1 MSTNILTV
9 EEAEITEEHIKEGLS
24 VAAVRALA
32 HASGLNLKEYNYD
45 YGLDG
50 SFSGIKRR
58 GNRLVSN
65 GVSLDFQLKASIN
78 VEIEDKFVKYNL
90 EAKTYNDLVD
100 TEIGTPRILILYK
113 LPKDRNEW
121 LKIDTEQILLKGCV
135 WWCSFFGETPTENN
149 QRKTIRIPKNQIL
162 TIESLKDLMKKVTR
176 GESLKC
182 I

>member
-1 MSTNILTV
+1 MSDNSLAI

-50 SFSGIKRR
+50 TFSGVKRR
-58 GNRLVSN
+58 GKRLVSN
-65 GVSLDFQLKASIN
+65 GFSLDFQLKASIN
-78 VEIEDKFVKYNL
+78 VKLEDEFVKYNL

-113 LPKDRNEW
+113 LPSDRNEW
-121 LKIDTEQILLKGCV
+121 LKINDEHILLKGCV
-135 WWCSFFGETPTENN
+135 WWCSLLGENPTLNN
-149 QRKTIRIPKNQIL
+149 QKKQLEFPKN
-162 TIESLKDLMKKVTR
+162 KF
-176 GESLKC
+176 
-182 I
+182 